1 MKAHKRG
8 TKKMPWWFREMG
20 DDFRWDYERMFHKGD
35 GMCTR
40 IFQEEAGLE
49 HVEAEGKDWA
59 EEAQG
64 QRRHIPR
71 DFRECGRQ
79 PDLARLSQGYKTE
92 QHGWKDRL
100 TPDSQEHWM
109 VSWEI
114 HASFCWQH
122 IKGAIGV
129 SWVREKGRHPRVLPW
144 TYDSGSCVG
153 RRQSHTWKMPR
164 TDLAPRA
171 MFNKRYFPLSEKA
184 MMQQWPWDMW
194 EESGSE
200 QRCQRRQNPSSSETG
215 KKEEETRMQR
225 KVEIRN
231 TNVQGSSIR
240 WPTFSMSQVALC

>member
-20 DDFRWDYERMFHKGD
+20 DDFRWDYQRMFHKGD

-40 IFQEEAGLE
+40 TFQEEAGLE

-59 EEAQG
+59 EGAQG

-71 DFRECGRQ
+71 DFRERGRQ
-79 PDLARLSQGYKTE
+79 PDLTRLSQGYKTE

-114 HASFCWQH
+114 HASFCRQY

-129 SWVREKGRHPRVLPW
+129 SWVREKGRHTRVLPW
-144 TYDSGSCVG
+144 AYDSGSCVG
-153 RRQSHTWKMPR
+153 RRGSHTWKMPR
-164 TDLAPRA
+164 TDLTSRA
-171 MFNKRYFPLSEKA
+171 MFSKRYFPLSEDE
-184 MMQQWPWDMW
+184 QWCSNGPGIHEKSRDQSIDVSVDRTLPPLRQERRKKRW
-194 EESGSE
+194 ECKEKLKWEIQMFKEVLSGG
-200 QRCQRRQNPSSSETG
+200 QH
-215 KKEEETRMQR
+215 
-225 KVEIRN
+225 
-231 TNVQGSSIR
+231 
-240 WPTFSMSQVALC
+240 SQWVR